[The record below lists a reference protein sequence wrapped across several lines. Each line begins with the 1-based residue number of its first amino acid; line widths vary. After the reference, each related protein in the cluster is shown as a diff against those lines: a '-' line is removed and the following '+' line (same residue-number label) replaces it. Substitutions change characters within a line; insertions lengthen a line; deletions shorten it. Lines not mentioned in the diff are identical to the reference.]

1 MARYLFIVARDQ
13 PELGAHLAREFSG
26 EAGVHVV
33 LDRRC
38 SDRRQRAAPEAPSAP
53 VKDEPRSARSH
64 RHALADVTDRILRRE
79 QQDVSR
85 GIEKL
90 LKKGTLEDLPTWL
103 EVFYKEHRDWAAK

>member
-38 SDRRQRAAPEAPSAP
+38 SDRRRRAAPEVAS
-53 VKDEPRSARSH
+53 DR
-64 RHALADVTDRILRRE
+64 RHAARRTRAPIQNELQRLNFALVTGD
-79 QQDVSR
+79 
-85 GIEKL
+85 
-90 LKKGTLEDLPTWL
+90 
-103 EVFYKEHRDWAAK
+103 